1 MGFGNIVSQVI
12 LFMSIMATLV
22 VVSLVFNTFIKTT
35 NVSLQTHNENFI
47 NKLETSFKIINV
59 TYNEFDENVSFY
71 LRNTGS
77 IKLDPNRIDLFA
89 GNTRFSRNDIH
100 VEILEETNLIN
111 PLFWDPG
118 EILRVTINYDLIDNS
133 LFRIFTQN
141 GISRSYILE
150 A

>member
-35 NVSLQTHNENFI
+35 NVSLQTHNEIFV

-59 TYNEFDENVSFY
+59 TYNELDENISFY
-71 LRNTGS
+71 LKNTGS

-89 GNTRFSRNDIH
+89 GHNRFSRNEIN
-100 VEILEETNLIN
+100 VEISEETNLIN
-111 PLFWDPG
+111 PLFWDPS
-118 EILRVTINYDLIDNS
+118 EILIVSINYTIMDNS
-133 LFRIFTQN
+133 LFRIFVQN
-141 GISRSYILE
+141 GVSRSHILE